1 MSKSQDSRN
10 EFLFSVRQVSDV
22 TKTSLVF
29 AFVDGTIYLRN
40 EDILLEI
47 DGEVEE
53 PVSDEESLFTGTAE
67 IPQDMINTILQNGG
81 YEGLGTLDGVYK
93 SPQYMVGVPLTDS
106 DGSVSAIMFIAAQ
119 SKELNSYIL
128 EIFRIFLLSSIMV
141 LIFTFVAVYSFSK
154 RMTRP
159 LAEMAEDSRRIAN
172 GDFSHM
178 IVVDRDDE
186 IGELALAFNNMK
198 LSLSSL
204 EQLRRSFIANVS
216 HELRTPMTTIGG
228 FIDGILD
235 GTIDDEH
242 RDYYLGIVSEEIKRL
257 SRVVTS
263 MMNLA
268 KLEAGE
274 TKIKPKDF

>member
-1 MSKSQDSRN
+1 MKRSIVKKYFIVTGIIIVTSFAFLGIILLGFISSFWISEKYTLLKSGALSISESYKNMSKSQDSRN

-47 DGEVEE
+47 DGEIEA

-67 IPQDMINTILQNGG
+67 IQQDMINTILQNGG

-106 DGSVSAIMFIAAQ
+106 DGSISAIMFIAAQ
-119 SKELNSYIL
+119 AKELNSYIL

-159 LAEMAEDSRRIAN
+159 LAEMAEDSRRIAT
-172 GDFSHM
+172 GDFS
-178 IVVDRDDE
+178 
-186 IGELALAFNNMK
+186 
-198 LSLSSL
+198 
-204 EQLRRSFIANVS
+204 
-216 HELRTPMTTIGG
+216 
-228 FIDGILD
+228 
-235 GTIDDEH
+235 
-242 RDYYLGIVSEEIKRL
+242 
-257 SRVVTS
+257 
-263 MMNLA
+263 
-268 KLEAGE
+268 
-274 TKIKPKDF
+274 